1 MEFTSLIQTFGSGAV
16 IVILLSILVTEIRSS
31 RKLMSSLESTIEDQD
46 EKLRQ
51 LAEQVAWLHDNHT
64 TREEM
69 YRQMEGWRQETGEIK
84 SSLARMDERLYQLTG
99 GRR

>member
-1 MEFTSLIQTFGSGAV
+1 MEITSLIQTFGSGAV

-31 RKLMSSLESTIEDQD
+31 RKLMSSLESTIENQD

-64 TREEM
+64 TKEEM
-69 YRQMEGWRQETGEIK
+69 YREMGGWKQEIGEIK
-84 SSLARMDERLYQLTG
+84 GSLVRVDERLYQLTG